1 MGKTSIGAKGASL
14 GTKRASEDSQ
24 NQGFLKFFTEKA
36 THGQAVVGP
45 AESRK
50 GLKSGEPFSSTNHIN
65 DSAKKGRKSNDN
77 RFN

>member
-1 MGKTSIGAKGASL
+1 MGKISTGAKGASL
-14 GTKRASEDSQ
+14 SIARASEDSQ
-24 NQGFLKFFTEKA
+24 NQGFLKLFTEKA

-50 GLKSGEPFSSTNHIN
+50 GLKSGEPFSSTNYTN
-65 DSAKKGRKSNDN
+65 DSAKKGRKSNVN